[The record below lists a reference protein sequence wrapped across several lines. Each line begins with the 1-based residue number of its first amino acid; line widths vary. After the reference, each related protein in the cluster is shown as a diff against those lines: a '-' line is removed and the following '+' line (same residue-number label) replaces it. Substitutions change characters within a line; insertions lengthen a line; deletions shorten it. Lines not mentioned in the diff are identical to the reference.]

1 MATIRTTP
9 GVYIAEKNAFPN
21 SIVPVNTSVPAFI
34 GYTEKALNQQRDLR
48 NKPIR
53 ISSLGEYRMFFGE
66 APPTTFQLSGHAGQ
80 APAYHLQTEP
90 DTRFLLYS
98 SLKLFFAN
106 GGSACYIVSI
116 GGYAAAPSLA
126 DFEAGCLEAL
136 KKEQEPT
143 LVLAPDAVCLGAI
156 DCGKFQ
162 RQILEHCSST
172 GRCFA
177 ILDVFTDEKTPPS
190 LTDDV
195 AVFRTNIDSENLA
208 WGAAY
213 YPWLH
218 TIVEDMS
225 SVDFTRFNAA
235 SQEVLRQLLQ
245 VETSMLQASGS
256 LSESSAAGLQA
267 EIAKIGN
274 VKDADIKTLHQTLSA
289 ASAQYRKIM
298 ADVLQKLNFLPPSG
312 AIAGIYCMVDNQQGV
327 FQAPANISP
336 NAVSSLALN
345 ITNAQQDD
353 MNIPLDGKAVNAI
366 RNFAGQGLLI
376 WGARTLDGNSQDWRY
391 INVRRSIIF
400 VEQSIKLG
408 LEAYVFSANDAATWA
423 SAHAMV
429 ENFLMQYWQQGGLA
443 GATAKDAF
451 SVSIGLG
458 STMTPEDILA
468 GRMRMTIML
477 AVVRPAEF
485 IVITWELMIAQ
496 G

>member
-1 MATIRTTP
+1 MATIRATP

-21 SIVPVNTSVPAFI
+21 SIVPVNTAVPAFI

-66 APPTTFQLSGHAGQ
+66 APPTAFQLSATPGQ
-80 APAYHLQTEP
+80 VPAYHLQMEP
-90 DTRFLLYS
+90 AARFLLYS

-106 GGSACYIVSI
+106 GGSACYIVSV
-116 GGYAAAPSLA
+116 GGYEAAPSLA
-126 DFEAGCLEAL
+126 DFEAGSLEAL

-143 LVLAPDAVCLGAI
+143 LLLAPDAVCLGAI

-162 RQILEHCSST
+162 RQMLEHCQST

-177 ILDVFTDEKTPPS
+177 ILDVFTDENAPPS

-195 AVFRTNIDSENLA
+195 AVFRTNIGSENLA

-218 TIVEDMS
+218 TVAEDNS

-235 SQEVLRQLLQ
+235 SQEVLKQLLQ
-245 VETSMLQASGS
+245 VETSMLQANGS
-256 LSESSAAGLQA
+256 LSESAAAGLQA
-267 EIAKIGN
+267 EITKIGN
-274 VKDADIKTLHQTLSA
+274 VKDADIKALHQTLSA

-298 ADVLQKLNFLPPSG
+298 ADVLQKLNFLPPGG
-312 AIAGIYCMVDNQQGV
+312 AIAGVYCMVDNQQGV
-327 FQAPANISP
+327 FHAPANISL
-336 NAVSSLALN
+336 NGVSSLALN
-345 ITNAQQDD
+345 ITNAQQED
-353 MNIPLDGKAVNAI
+353 MNTPLDGKAVNAI
-366 RNFAGQGLLI
+366 RNFIGKGPLI

-391 INVRRSIIF
+391 INVRRSMIF
-400 VEQSIKLG
+400 VEQSIKLA
-408 LEAYVFSANDAATWA
+408 LQAYVFSPNNAEPWT
-423 SAHAMV
+423 SVRAMV
-429 ENFLMQYWQQGGLA
+429 ETFLMQYWQQGGLA

-458 STMTPEDILA
+458 SSMTPEDILA

-477 AVVRPAEF
+477 AVSRPAEF
-485 IVITWELMIAQ
+485 IVITLEQMMAQ

>member
-1 MATIRTTP
+1 
-9 GVYIAEKNAFPN
+9 
-21 SIVPVNTSVPAFI
+21 
-34 GYTEKALNQQRDLR
+34 
-48 NKPIR
+48 
-53 ISSLGEYRMFFGE
+53 
-66 APPTTFQLSGHAGQ
+66 
-80 APAYHLQTEP
+80 
-90 DTRFLLYS
+90 
-98 SLKLFFAN
+98 
-106 GGSACYIVSI
+106 
-116 GGYAAAPSLA
+116 
-126 DFEAGCLEAL
+126 
-136 KKEQEPT
+136 
-143 LVLAPDAVCLGAI
+143 
-156 DCGKFQ
+156 
-162 RQILEHCSST
+162 
-172 GRCFA
+172 
-177 ILDVFTDEKTPPS
+177 
-190 LTDDV
+190 
-195 AVFRTNIDSENLA
+195 
-208 WGAAY
+208 
-213 YPWLH
+213 
-218 TIVEDMS
+218 
-225 SVDFTRFNAA
+225 
-235 SQEVLRQLLQ
+235 
-245 VETSMLQASGS
+245 MLQASGS
-256 LSESSAAGLQA
+256 LSESAAAGLQA

-423 SAHAMV
+423 SAHALV

-485 IVITWELMIAQ
+485 IVITWELMMAQ